1 LHIKIRNTALANKL
15 SYVAPPRVSSSI
27 IAPAA
32 FGHRGGDTLICFSHL
47 RWNFV
52 FQRPQHLMSRFAK
65 DRRVFVFEEAVYVDD
80 STTPRL
86 DIVLDQ
92 GTDVSIA
99 TPKLPHGM
107 NEDQTTQALTDL
119 LNGLIAD
126 HKIERPVA
134 WYYTPMMLAFS
145 RHVAEAAAA
154 VVYDCM
160 DELSNFKFA
169 PPRLRDLERDLMGLS
184 DVVFTGGYSLYE
196 AKRGW
201 HANIHPFPS
210 SVDRAHF
217 AKARQLAA
225 KDEPADQAALP
236 HPRLGFYGVIDERM
250 DLELLA
256 AIADAHPEWSLVM
269 VGPVVKVDPK
279 DLPQRANIHY
289 LGAKLY
295 AELPT
300 YLAGWDVALMPFA
313 INESTRFISP
323 TKTPEYLAG
332 GKPVVSTAI
341 VDVKRHYGELEAV
354 CVADTP
360 AGFIGGCEAALR
372 LVNGAPDRAG
382 APSSGRDWREDVEK
396 ALAELSWDKTYARM
410 AALID
415 EAAVLKSQT
424 ATATAAA
431 AVAAFVS
438 PLEALSPTVAAPAV
452 RPAGRRSHYD
462 YLIVGA
468 GFAGSVIAERLAVGS
483 NKRVLLI
490 DRRPHFGGNAYDV
503 HDQAG
508 VLIHQYG
515 PHIFHTN
522 SDEIVRYLSRF
533 TGWRTYEH
541 RVLASVSGK
550 LVPMPINRTTLNLL
564 YGLDLQSDEAAA
576 AFLASRAEPTAQIRT
591 SEDVVVS
598 AVGRELYETFFQG
611 YTRKQWG
618 IDPSGLD
625 RSVTSRVPTRTNTD
639 DRYFTDSFQAMPKL
653 GFTHMFGNILD
664 HPNITIQTQ
673 TEFADVK
680 DDVLFDRLV
689 FTGPVDE
696 FFDHRFGPLPY
707 RSLTFKHETHDKAQ
721 FQPVAVVNYPHP
733 DVPYTRISEY
743 KHLTGQ
749 THAKTSITYEFPS
762 AVGDPYY
769 PIPNAEAQ
777 ALYKKYEALALA
789 RPDVAFVGRLA
800 TYRYYN
806 MDQVVG
812 QALATY
818 RKVLEREALSGATT
832 REVGVAATA

>member
-1 LHIKIRNTALANKL
+1 MTTL
-15 SYVAPPRVSSSI
+15 SDKSPRFATPSVASSI
-27 IAPAA
+27 IAPTF

-47 RWNFV
+47 RWQFV
-52 FQRPQHLMSRFAK
+52 FQRPQHLMTRFAQTK
-65 DRRVFVFEEAVYVDD
+65 KVIVWEESMPADTGAAASLDLTEDKGVTVA
-80 STTPRL
+80 TPRMPDGLSDAEQDAILARLL
-86 DIVLDQ
+86 DGL
-92 GTDVSIA
+92 
-99 TPKLPHGM
+99 
-107 NEDQTTQALTDL
+107 LTER
-119 LNGLIAD
+119 
-126 HKIERPVA
+126 KVERPIA
-134 WYYTPMMLAFS
+134 WYYTPMMLEFS
-145 RHVAEAAAA
+145 RHVAEGAAA

-160 DELSNFKFA
+160 DELAAFKFA
-169 PPRLRDLERDLMGLS
+169 PERLKQLERDLVGLA

-217 AKARQLAA
+217 GRARSLGAA
-225 KDEPADQAALP
+225 DQPADQADLP
-236 HPRLGFYGVIDERM
+236 HPRFGFYGVIDERM
-250 DLELLA
+250 DLKLIDALA
-256 AIADAHPEWSLVM
+256 AAHPEWSIVM
-269 VGPVVKVDPK
+269 VGPVVKIDPA
-279 DLPQRANIHY
+279 DLPRRANIHY
-289 LGAKLY
+289 LGGKSY
-295 AELPT
+295 AELPV
-300 YLAGWDVALMPFA
+300 YLSGWDVALCPFA

-354 CVADTP
+354 CVADTHK
-360 AGFIGGCEAALR
+360 AFITGCEAALA
-372 LVNGAPDRAG
+372 LTKAKTSTWLDAVD
-382 APSSGRDWREDVEK
+382 E
-396 ALAELSWDKTYARM
+396 ALAELSWDNTYARM
-410 AALID
+410 AALVD
-415 EAAVLKSQT
+415 EAVVRHSQEAQAQAKTASPTGTAALASEGGVSSPAVL
-424 ATATAAA
+424 
-431 AVAAFVS
+431 
-438 PLEALSPTVAAPAV
+438 
-452 RPAGRRSHYD
+452 PAGRKSHYD
-462 YLIVGA
+462 ALVVGA
-468 GFAGSVIAERLAVGS
+468 GFAGSVIAERLAAGS

-490 DRRPHFGGNAYDV
+490 DRRPHVAGNAFDV
-503 HDQAG
+503 HDAAG

-541 RVLASVSGK
+541 RVLASVRDR
-550 LVPMPINRTTLNLL
+550 LVPIPINRTTLNML
-564 YGLDLQSDEAAA
+564 YGLNLTTDEEAANY
-576 AFLASRAEPTAQIRT
+576 LASRAEPVAQIKT

-598 AVGRELYETFFQG
+598 AVGRELYELFFQG

-625 RSVTSRVPTRTNTD
+625 RSVTSRVPTRTNVD
-639 DRYFTDSFQAMPKL
+639 DRYFTDSFQAMPRL
-653 GFTHMFGNILD
+653 GYTHMFENMLD
-664 HPNITIQTQ
+664 HKNITIETE

-680 DDVLFDRLV
+680 DRVLYDQLV

-696 FFDHRFGPLPY
+696 FFGHRYGKLPY
-707 RSLTFKHETHDKAQ
+707 RSLKFRHETLDQ
-721 FQPVAVVNYPHP
+721 EEFQSVATVNYPHP

-749 THAKTSITYEFPS
+749 KHPKTSITYEYPS
-762 AVGDPYY
+762 AEGDPYY

-777 ALYKKYEALALA
+777 ALYKRYEALTLE

-818 RKVLEREALSGATT
+818 RKVLQRPDTASS
-832 REVGVAATA
+832 REVESAARA